1 MISAKKSKDHRYIN
15 KKKNFIKVKF
25 NSIFKPSSW
34 KTKTTKNST
43 YVRKGWKPEL
53 TKPELHVELDLHV
66 QLMKDKFPNSDGYL
80 CRYCEQT
87 LTFKR
92 IGDRTKVL
100 TNFSID
106 RFDTDKTYEKGNII
120 FCCADCNT
128 KKGNSPIWMW
138 KKLSEIAKAMASNID
153 TSTKFDAIIKKEIT

>member
-1 MISAKKSKDHRYIN
+1 MISTKRLRDHRYIN

-80 CRYCEQT
+80 CRYCEQQ

-92 IGDRTKVL
+92 IGDRTKVT

-106 RFDTDKTYEKGNII
+106 RFDTEKTYEKGNII
-120 FCCADCNT
+120 FCCASCNT
-128 KKGNSPIWMW
+128 KKGNSPMWMW
-138 KKLSEIAKAMASNID
+138 KKLLEI
-153 TSTKFDAIIKKEIT
+153 KEGSI

>member
-1 MISAKKSKDHRYIN
+1 MIAKRRLRDHRYIN
-15 KKKNFIKVKF
+15 KKKNFIRVKF
-25 NSIFKPSSW
+25 HSIFKPSSW

-43 YVRKGWKPEL
+43 YVRKGWKPNL
-53 TKPELHVELDLHV
+53 TKPELYAELILHV

-106 RFDTDKTYEKGNII
+106 RFDTDRTYEKGNII

-128 KKGNSPIWMW
+128 KKGNSPMWMW
-138 KKLSEIAKAMASNID
+138 KKLLEIKGEINE
-153 TSTKFDAIIKKEIT
+153 TK

>member
-1 MISAKKSKDHRYIN
+1 MIAKRRLRDHRYIN
-15 KKKNFIKVKF
+15 KKKNFIRVKF
-25 NSIFKPSSW
+25 HSIFKPSSW

-43 YVRKGWKPEL
+43 YVRKGWKPNL
-53 TKPELHVELDLHV
+53 TKPELYAELILHV

-106 RFDTDKTYEKGNII
+106 RFDTDRTYEKGNII

-138 KKLSEIAKAMASNID
+138 KKLLEIKGEINE
-153 TSTKFDAIIKKEIT
+153 TK

>member
-1 MISAKKSKDHRYIN
+1 MIAKRRLRDHRYIN
-15 KKKNFIKVKF
+15 KKKNFIRVKF
-25 NSIFKPSSW
+25 HSIFKPSSW

-43 YVRKGWKPEL
+43 YVRKGWKPNL
-53 TKPELHVELDLHV
+53 TKPELYAELILHV

-106 RFDTDKTYEKGNII
+106 RFDTDRTYEKGNII

-138 KKLSEIAKAMASNID
+138 KKLLEIKGETA
-153 TSTKFDAIIKKEIT
+153 